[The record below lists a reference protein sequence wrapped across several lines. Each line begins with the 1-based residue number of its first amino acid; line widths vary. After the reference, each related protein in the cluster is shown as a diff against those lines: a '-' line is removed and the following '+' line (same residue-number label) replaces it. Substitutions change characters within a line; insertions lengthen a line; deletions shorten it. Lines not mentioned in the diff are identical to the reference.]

1 MRLVFLG
8 VSVLIFIY
16 SCTSAPK
23 TEEYTPPVASGL
35 SGKELATLHCGSC
48 HMFPEPASLPR
59 NVWVNRVLP
68 NMGLRLGHGDY
79 MIEMMKYS
87 QEEMLAI
94 MESGV
99 YREKPI
105 IAKEDWDKIVAFYS
119 ENSPE
124 ELSDVPAE
132 KKNELL
138 SFDSNILPIEASEV
152 VMTIFVPTKKQ
163 FKVSTSNPSM
173 LYTLDNKGNKIDSA
187 NSSSPITDFKIDSK
201 IGSIVLES
209 GILNPSDLAKGK
221 LVINGKTKVEGL
233 HRPVSLLR
241 SDLNNDLIQDFVIC
255 NFGNN
260 AGDLMWVDGKNLE
273 KYVLAK
279 QPGAR
284 IAYEVDFNKDNKKD
298 LLVLF
303 SQGKESIVLFE
314 NKGDHRFEPKT
325 ILEFPSYFGSTFFEL
340 KDLDQDGDLD
350 IIYTN
355 GDNADLS
362 IIKKPFH
369 GLRIY
374 ENDGKNQFVE
384 KYFYRING
392 ASKVITD
399 DFDLDGDLDFAV
411 ISVFPIEDNEGFL
424 FFENT
429 GKYQYKIS
437 SKKNVSDQKWLT
449 MDVADFDGDGDKDI
463 ILGAFT
469 RNENTNKPSVLILK
483 NNLK

>member
-16 SCTSAPK
+16 SCTTAPK
-23 TEEYTPPVASGL
+23 EEYTEPVASNL
-35 SGKELATLHCGSC
+35 SGKELAIIHCGSC
-48 HMFPEPASLPR
+48 HMFPEPTSLPR
-59 NVWVNRVLP
+59 NIWVNKVLP

-79 MIEMMKYS
+79 MAQMMKYS
-87 QEEMLAI
+87 QEEMLAV
-94 MESGV
+94 MASGAF
-99 YREKPI
+99 REKPV
-105 IAKEDWDKIVAFYS
+105 IAKLDWDKIVAYYT
-119 ENSPE
+119 ENSPD
-124 ELSDVPAE
+124 ELPDVAAE
-132 KKNELL
+132 KKNELQI
-138 SFDSNILPIEASEV
+138 FDAQVLPIKASEV
-152 VMTIFVPTKKQ
+152 VMTIFEPTLRQIKI
-163 FKVSTSNPSM
+163 STSNPNL
-173 LYTLDNKGNKIDSA
+173 LYTVDPSGSILDSL
-187 NSSSPITDFKIDSK
+187 STRSPVTNLIQDAKS
-201 IGSIVLES
+201 GSIVLES
-209 GILNPSDLAKGK
+209 GILDPSDLAKGK
-221 LVINGKTKVEGL
+221 LLLNGKVKLDEL

-241 SDLNNDLIQDFVIC
+241 TDLNNDLVQDFVIC

-260 AGDLMWVDGKNLE
+260 VGNLMWVDGRNLE
-273 KYVLAK
+273 KHILLN

-284 IAYEVDFNKDNKKD
+284 VAYEVDFNKDNKKD

-303 SQGKESIVLFE
+303 TQGKESIVLFE

-340 KDLDQDGDLD
+340 KDIDQDGDLD
-350 IIYTN
+350 IIFTN

-374 ENDGKNQFVE
+374 ENDGKNQFSE

-392 ASKVITD
+392 ASKVISD

-411 ISVFPIEDNEGFL
+411 ISVFPIEVNEGFL

-429 GKYQYKIS
+429 GKYQYKVS

-449 MDVADFDGDGDKDI
+449 MDVADFDNDGDKDI

>member
-8 VSVLIFIY
+8 ISVILFIY

-23 TEEYTPPVASGL
+23 TEEYTPPTASNL
-35 SGKELATLHCGSC
+35 SGKELAILHCGSC
-48 HMFPEPASLPR
+48 HMFPEPASLPL
-59 NVWVNRVLP
+59 NVWINKVLP
-68 NMGLRLGHGDY
+68 NMGMRLGHGDY

-99 YREKPI
+99 YKEKPI
-105 IAKEDWDKIVAFYS
+105 IAKEDWDKIVAFYTD
-119 ENSPE
+119 NAPD
-124 ELSDVPAE
+124 ELLNVPAE
-132 KKNELL
+132 KKNELQ
-138 SFDSNILPIEASEV
+138 SFEANVLPIVASEV
-152 VMTIFVPTKKQ
+152 VMTIFEPTKQQ
-163 FKVSTSNPSM
+163 FKVSTSNPNV
-173 LYTLDNKGNKIDSA
+173 LFTLDRNGNKIDSA
-187 NSSSPITDFKIDSK
+187 DCSSPITDFKIDSK
-201 IGSIVLES
+201 LGSIVLES
-209 GILNPSDLAKGK
+209 GILNPSDLARGK
-221 LVINGKTKVEGL
+221 LIINGNVKVEGL
-233 HRPVSLLR
+233 RRPVSLLR

-260 AGDLMWVDGKNLE
+260 AGDLMWIDGKNLE
-273 KYVLAK
+273 KNVLTN

-284 IAYEVDFNKDNKKD
+284 IVYEVDFNNDNKKD

-303 SQGKESIVLFE
+303 TQGKESIVLFE
-314 NKGDHRFEPKT
+314 NKGDHRFDSRT
-325 ILEFPSYFGSTFFEL
+325 ILEFPSYYGSTFFEL
-340 KDLDQDGDLD
+340 KDIDQDGDLD

-369 GLRIY
+369 GLRVY
-374 ENDGKNQFVE
+374 ENDGKNKFTE

-429 GKYQYKIS
+429 GKYQYEVS
-437 SKKNVSDQKWLT
+437 SKKNVSNQKWLT
-449 MDVADFDGDGDKDI
+449 MDAADFDGDGDKDI

-469 RNENTNKPSVLILK
+469 RNENSDKPSVLILK
-483 NNLK
+483 NKLK